1 MKGIVQLEDTAKINT
16 AQPDYTQC
24 KHALKYIRDAIPELS
39 IVCIVASRCNQ
50 VSAASDCIVY
60 LVQTRRRASIIVCI
74 LMQRA

>member
-50 VSAASDCIVY
+50 V
-60 LVQTRRRASIIVCI
+60 
-74 LMQRA
+74 